1 MLILIYFTLPQSTS
15 VGECFDKSSDL
26 EKQRP
31 APFPETLSQA
41 VGSPPPAST
50 LAKTR
55 ATLRICHGLYFRL
68 PLPNYHWQMIFAFS
82 FFFFFPALGEDFLAE
97 TPGARKKK
105 RQTAAQ
111 SSNVLKLTT
120 RQIVG
125 QDISVEPH
133 THTLHLV
140 LNPFPPATI

>member
-1 MLILIYFTLPQSTS
+1 MRISW
-15 VGECFDKSSDL
+15 
-26 EKQRP
+26 
-31 APFPETLSQA
+31 
-41 VGSPPPAST
+41 
-50 LAKTR
+50 
-55 ATLRICHGLYFRL
+55 LRLQVQG
-68 PLPNYHWQMIFAFS
+68 
-82 FFFFFPALGEDFLAE
+82 
-97 TPGARKKK
+97 KKK

>member
-1 MLILIYFTLPQSTS
+1 M
-15 VGECFDKSSDL
+15 
-26 EKQRP
+26 
-31 APFPETLSQA
+31 
-41 VGSPPPAST
+41 
-50 LAKTR
+50 
-55 ATLRICHGLYFRL
+55 
-68 PLPNYHWQMIFAFS
+68 
-82 FFFFFPALGEDFLAE
+82 AE
-97 TPGARKKK
+97 TPGARKKKK

-140 LNPFPPATI
+140 LSPFPPATI